1 MKTNRTL
8 NFFFLNDTCLGNI
21 LLVSNQFEVKLT
33 WLAMMYRKKL
43 NAALTHM
50 GVLLETVLAF
60 LSLGSFQ
67 DR

>member
-1 MKTNRTL
+1 MSIK
-8 NFFFLNDTCLGNI
+8 
-21 LLVSNQFEVKLT
+21 NQFEVKLT

-50 GVLLETVLAF
+50 GVLSKTSLAF
-60 LSLGSFQ
+60 LLGSFQ